1 MIHSKE
7 ASMSKRYGEAR
18 PMIEWALIRRGMPAG
33 YIHSLTDDELAVILG
48 SLYRKL
54 MKERNV

>member
-1 MIHSKE
+1 
-7 ASMSKRYGEAR
+7 MSKRYGEAR

-33 YIHSLTDDELAVILG
+33 YIRNLTDDGLAVILG